1 MKQKPKI
8 MVGGILTVYGVYEMY
23 KSEIM
28 RYGSRSWNADTTSQY
43 DSVVINHLI
52 PYLPGHDIKHIG
64 MFTKQDY
71 ETALDHLIKAGKN
84 KSGEPFKAWDAD
96 GIPEKVSYL
105 MRAIVW
111 SASEHMLCD
120 NVFGPREIN
129 RSGGKRE
136 GTGEQQ
142 ARNKK
147 SLTVEEELAV
157 HQYIMRHMENTNPD
171 AGLTLMYAFGLRN
184 NDACGVNFGYIRE
197 FVDYPG
203 NYYLIVPQSTELGAN
218 TVKILGKSRNSGRR
232 IPMPTSLAR
241 RLLVLREKRA
251 ELARAKGYKGKAED
265 LPIACREG
273 KPCERCCADDLSLA
287 AKKMYEKIGMRKEDI
302 VALNLDL
309 LEELQAAREEF
320 EEDEFREIERD
331 PTAYLL
337 RRSFATIIAA
347 LGLTDAEIRYV
358 VGHKIDDEYI
368 QRRSFGDEKILF
380 RIKQKL
386 DERPLLNDI
395 QLEKYLSVLPGK
407 NESVDG
413 SKKIVLN
420 IPPEQLSS
428 VRINVAAREPGD
440 EIRFKILYSHDA
452 GCINTDFVA
461 YTKKPS
467 DEIKRTTDIL
477 RYYHHSF
484 SL

>member
-1 MKQKPKI
+1 MNQKPKI

-28 RYGSRSWNADTTSQY
+28 RYGSRSWNTDTTSQY

-84 KSGEPFKAWDAD
+84 KPGEPFKAWDAD

-120 NVFGPREIN
+120 NVFGPREIY

-136 GTGEQQ
+136 GTGEQL

-147 SLTVEEELAV
+147 SLTVKEELAV

-171 AGLTLMYAFGLRN
+171 AGLALMYAFGLRN

-197 FVDYPG
+197 FADYPG

-241 RLLVLREKRA
+241 RLFLLREKRA
-251 ELARAKGYKGKAED
+251 ELARARGYKGKPED

-273 KPCERCCADDLSLA
+273 KPTERCCADDLSMA
-287 AKKMYEKIGMRKEDI
+287 AKKMYEKIGMRMEDI
-302 VALNLDL
+302 VALNQDL
-309 LEELQAAREEF
+309 LEELQAVREEF
-320 EEDEFREIERD
+320 DENEFQEIERD

-337 RRSFATIIAA
+337 RRSFATIVAV
-347 LGLTDAEIRYV
+347 LGMTDAEIRYV

-368 QRRSFGDEKILF
+368 QRRAFGDEKMLF
-380 RIKQKL
+380 RIKQKM
-386 DERPLLNDI
+386 DQRPLLNDI
-395 QLEKYLSVLPGK
+395 QLEKELTVLPGK
-407 NESVDG
+407 NESLSG
-413 SKKIVLN
+413 SKGIVLN
-420 IPPEQLSS
+420 LPADQLSC
-428 VRINVAAREPGD
+428 VRINVAATEPGD
-440 EIRFKILYSHDA
+440 EIRFKILYRLDT
-452 GCINTDFVA
+452 GCISADFVSFNR
-461 YTKKPS
+461 KPS
-467 DEIKRTTDIL
+467 DEVRRTTDIM
-477 RYYHHSF
+477 RYYHRSF
-484 SL
+484 RV

>member
-1 MKQKPKI
+1 MNQKPKI
-8 MVGGILTVYGVYEMY
+8 MVCGILTVYGVYEMY

-52 PYLPGHDIKHIG
+52 PYLPGHDLKHIG

-71 ETALDHLIKAGKN
+71 EAALDQLIKAGKN
-84 KSGEPFKAWDAD
+84 KPGEPFKAWDAD

-136 GTGEQQ
+136 RTGEQQ

-147 SLTVEEELAV
+147 SLTVKEELAV
-157 HQYIMRHMENTNPD
+157 HQYVMQHMEDMNPD
-171 AGLTLMYAFGLRN
+171 AGLVLMYAFGLRN

-197 FVDYPG
+197 FVNYPG
-203 NYYLIVPQSTELGAN
+203 NFYLIVPQSTELGAN

-241 RLLVLREKRA
+241 RLLMLQEKRV
-251 ELARAKGYKGKAED
+251 ELARERGYKGKAED

-273 KPCERCCADDLSLA
+273 KPSERCCSDDLSLA
-287 AKKMYEKIGMRKEDI
+287 AKKMYEKIGMRMEDI
-302 VALNLDL
+302 VALNQDL

-337 RRSFATIIAA
+337 RRSFATIVAA

-368 QRRSFGDEKILF
+368 QRRAFGDEKMLF

-386 DERPLLNDI
+386 DERPLLNDV
-395 QLEKYLSVLPGK
+395 QMEEELNVLPGK
-407 NESVDG
+407 NESLSG
-413 SKKIVLN
+413 SKRIVLN
-420 IPPEQLSS
+420 LSAEHLS
-428 VRINVAAREPGD
+428 CVRINVAAKEPGD
-440 EIRFKILYSHDA
+440 EIRFKILNRQDT
-452 GCINTDFVA
+452 GCLNVDFVS
-461 YTKKPS
+461 YNRNPS
-467 DEIKRTTDIL
+467 DEVKRTTDIM
-477 RYYHHSF
+477 RYYHRSF
-484 SL
+484 SI